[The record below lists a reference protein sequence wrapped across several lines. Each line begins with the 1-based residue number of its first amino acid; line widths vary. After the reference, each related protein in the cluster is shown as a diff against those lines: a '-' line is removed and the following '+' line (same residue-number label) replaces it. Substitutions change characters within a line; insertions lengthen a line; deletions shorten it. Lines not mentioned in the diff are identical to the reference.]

1 MNGPDTEQFQKRT
14 MIVMV
19 IILVFIYLL
28 RFTQ

>member
-1 MNGPDTEQFQKRT
+1 MNAPDVEQFQKRT